1 MPLQL
6 ASKSTKAPT
15 MSAQNQIRRI
25 TAPQIT
31 ARKGGEPIVC
41 LTAYDAPTAAILD
54 EHCDL
59 ILVGDSVGMVVHGL
73 TTTVGVTLDMMI
85 LHGQAVMRGSQRA
98 LVVVDLPFGSYED
111 SPETAFKSA
120 SRVMMETGCQ
130 AVKIES
136 GSYAAETISY
146 LVERGIPVMSHVGL
160 RPQSMNVL
168 GGFRA
173 RGRTVEVADE
183 IVDNAIAAAE
193 AGSFAVV
200 VEGTSVEI
208 ADKVT
213 KAVDIP
219 TIGIGASAG
228 CDGQILVTPDMLGQF
243 DRVPKFVKKYAD
255 MKGLIEGAAKD
266 YAAQVKD
273 RSFPGEENTYKFSKK

>member
-1 MPLQL
+1 
-6 ASKSTKAPT
+6 
-15 MSAQNQIRRI
+15 MSAQSYKSRV

-41 LTAYDAPTAAILD
+41 LTAYDAPTAAIMD
-54 EHCDL
+54 DYCDL

-85 LHGQAVMRGSQRA
+85 MHGQAVMRGAHQA
-98 LVVVDLPFGSYED
+98 LIVVDLPFGSYED
-111 SPETAFKSA
+111 SPETAFRNA
-120 SRVMMETGCQ
+120 SRVLMETGCQ

-173 RGRTVEVADE
+173 RGRRKHIAEE
-183 IVDNAIAAAE
+183 IIQNAIAADK

-200 VEGTSVEI
+200 VEGVSEEL
-208 ADKVT
+208 AEKVT
-213 KAVDIP
+213 KAVSIP
-219 TIGIGASAG
+219 TIGIGASAN
-228 CDGQILVTPDMLGQF
+228 CDGQILVTPDMLGLF
-243 DRVPKFVKKYAD
+243 DRVPKFVKKYGTMRSDISEAV
-255 MKGLIEGAAKD
+255 EQYAKD
-266 YAAQVKD
+266 VKS
-273 RSFPGEENTYKFSKK
+273 RAFPTENNVYHFKK

>member
-1 MPLQL
+1 
-6 ASKSTKAPT
+6 
-15 MSAQNQIRRI
+15 MSAQNITRRM

-41 LTAYDAPTAAILD
+41 LTAYDAPTAALVD
-54 EHCDL
+54 EYCDL
-59 ILVGDSVGMVVHGL
+59 ILVGDSLGMVVHGL
-73 TTTVGVTLDMMI
+73 PSTVGVTLDMMI
-85 LHGQAVMRGSQRA
+85 MHGQAVMRTAHKS

-111 SPETAFKSA
+111 SVETAFKNA

-136 GSYAAETISY
+136 GSYAAETIAY

-173 RGRTVEVADE
+173 RGRSTEIADE
-183 IVDNAIAAAE
+183 IIENAIAAAE

-200 VEGTSVEI
+200 VEGVSEEL
-208 ADKVT
+208 ANRVT

-219 TIGIGASAG
+219 TIGIGASAQ

-243 DRVPKFVKKYAD
+243 ARVPKFVKKYGNQLEQTRDA
-255 MKGLIEGAAKD
+255 ISN
-266 YAAQVKD
+266 YASDVKD
-273 RSFPGEENTYKFSKK
+273 RSFPGEANLYHFKKPAS

>member
-1 MPLQL
+1 
-6 ASKSTKAPT
+6 
-15 MSAQNQIRRI
+15 MSAQKIERRI

-31 ARKGGEPIVC
+31 ARKGGDPIVC

-85 LHGQAVMRGSQRA
+85 MHGQAVMRGSNSA
-98 LVVVDLPFGSYED
+98 LVVVDLPFGYYED
-111 SPETAFKSA
+111 SPERAFHSA
-120 SRVMMETGCQ
+120 ARVMRETGCQ

-136 GSYAAETISY
+136 GSYAAETIAY

-173 RGRTVEVADE
+173 RGRTEKVADQ
-183 IVDNAIAAAE
+183 IVENAIAAAE

-200 VEGTSVEI
+200 VEGVSAEL

-213 KAVDIP
+213 KAVKIP

-228 CDGQILVTPDMLGQF
+228 CDGQILVTPDMLGLF
-243 DRVPKFVKKYAD
+243 SRVPKFVKKYAD
-255 MKGLIEGAAKD
+255 MEAMVEGAVKT
-266 YAAQVKD
+266 YAAEVKSRD
-273 RSFPGEENTYKFSKK
+273 FPGEANTYKFTK

>member
-1 MPLQL
+1 
-6 ASKSTKAPT
+6 
-15 MSAQNQIRRI
+15 MSAQKQTRRI
-25 TAPQIT
+25 TAPDIT

-41 LTAYDAPTAAILD
+41 LTAYDAPTAVIVDA
-54 EHCDL
+54 HCDL
-59 ILVGDSVGMVVHGL
+59 ILVGDSLGMVVHGM
-73 TTTVGVTLDMMI
+73 TSTVGVTLDMMI
-85 LHGQAVMRGSQRA
+85 LHGQAVMRGSQSA

-111 SPETAFKSA
+111 SPITAFKNA

-160 RPQSMNVL
+160 RPQSMHVL

-173 RGRTVEVADE
+173 RGRTQDVKSQ
-183 IVDNAIAAAE
+183 IIQNAIAAAD

-208 ADKVT
+208 ADEVT
-213 KAVDIP
+213 KAVNIP
-219 TIGIGASAG
+219 TIGIGASAQ

-243 DRVPKFVKKYAD
+243 DRVPKFVKKFGDQKAQTEAAVKAYA
-255 MKGLIEGAAKD
+255 KG
-266 YAAQVKD
+266 VKD
-273 RSFPGEENTYKFSKK
+273 RSFPGEANTYKFTKK

>member
-1 MPLQL
+1 
-6 ASKSTKAPT
+6 
-15 MSAQNQIRRI
+15 MSAQTPPATKNSGARI

-31 ARKGGEPIVC
+31 ARKGKEPIVC
-41 LTAYDAPTAAILD
+41 LTAYDAPTAQIMD

-73 TTTVGVTLDMMI
+73 TSTVGVTLDMMI
-85 LHGQAVMRGSQRA
+85 LHGQAVMRGAHSA
-98 LVVVDLPFGSYED
+98 LVVVDMPFGSYED
-111 SPETAFKSA
+111 SVETAFKNA
-120 SRVMMETGCQ
+120 SRILMETGCQ

-160 RPQSMNVL
+160 RPQSMHVL

-173 RGRTVEVADE
+173 RGRRDSVAKE
-183 IVDNAIAAAE
+183 IVENAKAAAE

-200 VEGTSVEI
+200 VEGVSEEL
-208 ADKVT
+208 ANDVT

-219 TIGIGASAG
+219 TIGIGASTQ
-228 CDGQILVTPDMLGQF
+228 CDGQILVTPDMLGMF
-243 DRVPKFVKKYAD
+243 DRVPKFVKKFGDQRAQTQAAIKAYAD
-255 MKGLIEGAAKD
+255 D
-266 YAAQVKD
+266 VKA
-273 RSFPGEENTYKFSKK
+273 RKFPTDANLYHFK

>member
-1 MPLQL
+1 
-6 ASKSTKAPT
+6 
-15 MSAQNQIRRI
+15 MSAQNSIRRT

-31 ARKGGEPIVC
+31 ARKGGDPIIC
-41 LTAYDAPTAAILD
+41 LTAYDAPTAALVD
-54 EHCDL
+54 EYCDL
-59 ILVGDSVGMVVHGL
+59 ILVGDSLGMVVHGL
-73 TTTVGVTLDMMI
+73 PSTVGVTLDMMI
-85 LHGQAVMRGSQRA
+85 MHGQAVMRTAHKS

-111 SPETAFKSA
+111 SVETAFKNA

-136 GSYAAETISY
+136 GSYAAETVAY

-173 RGRTVEVADE
+173 RGRKEEVADE
-183 IVDNAIAAAE
+183 IIANAIAAAE

-200 VEGTSVEI
+200 VEGVSEEL
-208 ADKVT
+208 ANRVT
-213 KAVDIP
+213 EAVSIP
-219 TIGIGASAG
+219 TIGIGASAQ

-243 DRVPKFVKKYAD
+243 ERVPKFVKKYGNQLEATRD
-255 MKGLIEGAAKD
+255 AIAQ
-266 YAAQVKD
+266 YAADVTD
-273 RSFPGEENTYKFSKK
+273 RSFPGEANLYHFKKPTS

>member
-1 MPLQL
+1 
-6 ASKSTKAPT
+6 
-15 MSAQNQIRRI
+15 MSAQNFAKRV
-25 TAPQIT
+25 TAPEIT
-31 ARKGGEPIVC
+31 ARKGGDPIVC
-41 LTAYDAPTAAILD
+41 LTAYDAPTATILD
-54 EHCDL
+54 EYCDL

-85 LHGQAVMRGSQRA
+85 MHGQAVMRGARKA
-98 LVVVDLPFGSYED
+98 LVVVDLPFGYYED
-111 SPETAFKSA
+111 SPERAFQSA
-120 SRVMMETGCQ
+120 ARVMRETGCQ

-136 GSYAAETISY
+136 GSYAAETIAY

-173 RGRTVEVADE
+173 RGRRKIVADE
-183 IVDNAIAAAE
+183 IVENAIAASD

-200 VEGTSVEI
+200 VEGVSAEL

-213 KAVDIP
+213 QSVSIP

-228 CDGQILVTPDMLGQF
+228 CDGQILVTPDMLGLF
-243 DRVPKFVKKYAD
+243 SRVPKFVKKYAQMEKIIRD
-255 MKGLIEGAAKD
+255 SVAEYTREVRERK
-266 YAAQVKD
+266 
-273 RSFPGEENTYKFSKK
+273 FPGEDNTYKFK

>member
-1 MPLQL
+1 
-6 ASKSTKAPT
+6 
-15 MSAQNQIRRI
+15 MSAQSHVSRM
-25 TAPQIT
+25 TAPAIT
-31 ARKGGEPIVC
+31 ARKGGDPIVC

-85 LHGQAVMRGSQRA
+85 LHGKAVMRGSQKA

-111 SPETAFKSA
+111 SPLTAFKNA

-173 RGRTVEVADE
+173 RGRELAVEDE
-183 IVDNAIAAAE
+183 IIANAIAADK

-200 VEGTSVEI
+200 VEGVSQDI

-213 KAVDIP
+213 KAVSIP

-228 CDGQILVTPDMLGQF
+228 CDGQILVTPDMLGLF
-243 DRVPKFVKKYAD
+243 DRVPKFVKKFGK
-255 MKGLIEGAAKD
+255 MRTMVKGAVED
-266 YAAQVKD
+266 YAKEVKA
-273 RSFPGEENTYKFSKK
+273 RSFPGDANTYKFTKK

>member
-1 MPLQL
+1 
-6 ASKSTKAPT
+6 
-15 MSAQNQIRRI
+15 MSAQTHIPRM
-25 TAPQIT
+25 TAPKIT

-54 EHCDL
+54 EYCDL

-111 SPETAFKSA
+111 SPETAFRSA

-173 RGRTVEVADE
+173 RGRQKQVADE
-183 IVDNAIAAAE
+183 IIENAIAAAE

-213 KAVDIP
+213 KAVSIP

-243 DRVPKFVKKYAD
+243 DRVPKFVKKFGD
-255 MKGLIEGAAKD
+255 MKGLIEDAAKT

-273 RSFPGEENTYKFSKK
+273 RSFPGEANTYKFTKK

>member
-1 MPLQL
+1 
-6 ASKSTKAPT
+6 
-15 MSAQNQIRRI
+15 MSAQKPVRRI

-31 ARKGGEPIVC
+31 ARKGGDPIIC
-41 LTAYDAPTAAILD
+41 LTAYDAPTAALVD
-54 EHCDL
+54 EYCDL
-59 ILVGDSVGMVVHGL
+59 ILVGDSLGMVVHGL
-73 TTTVGVTLDMMI
+73 TSTVGVTLDMMI
-85 LHGQAVMRGSQRA
+85 LHGQAVMRSSQKA

-111 SPETAFKSA
+111 SVETAFKSA

-168 GGFRA
+168 GGFKA
-173 RGRTVEVADE
+173 RGRSRE
-183 IVDNAIAAAE
+183 IIDDIIANAKAAAD

-200 VEGTSVEI
+200 VEGVSEEL
-208 ADKVT
+208 ANLVT

-219 TIGIGASAG
+219 TIGIGASAQ

-243 DRVPKFVKKYAD
+243 ERVPKFVKKYGNQLEATRD
-255 MKGLIEGAAKD
+255 AIAQ
-266 YAAQVKD
+266 YASDVTD
-273 RSFPGEENTYKFSKK
+273 RKFPGEANLYRFKKPAS

>member
-1 MPLQL
+1 
-6 ASKSTKAPT
+6 
-15 MSAQNQIRRI
+15 MSAQNQIRRM

-31 ARKGGEPIVC
+31 ERKGGEPIVC
-41 LTAYDAPTAAILD
+41 LTAYDAPTAAIVD
-54 EHCDL
+54 EYCDL

-85 LHGQAVMRGSQRA
+85 MHGQAVMRGSQKA

-111 SPETAFKSA
+111 SVETAFRSA

-173 RGRTVEVADE
+173 RGRTETVKDE
-183 IVDNAIAAAE
+183 IIANAIAAAE

-208 ADKVT
+208 ADEVT
-213 KAVDIP
+213 KAVNIP

-228 CDGQILVTPDMLGQF
+228 CDGQILVTPDMLGMF
-243 DRVPKFVKKYAD
+243 DRVPKFVKKFGDQKAQIEKAVKAYA
-255 MKGLIEGAAKD
+255 KE
-266 YAAQVKD
+266 VSD
-273 RSFPGEENTYKFSKK
+273 RSFPGEANTYKFTKK

>member
-1 MPLQL
+1 
-6 ASKSTKAPT
+6 
-15 MSAQNQIRRI
+15 MSAQNFINRM

-31 ARKGGEPIVC
+31 ERKGGEPIVC

-73 TTTVGVTLDMMI
+73 TSTVGVTLDMMI
-85 LHGQAVMRGSQRA
+85 LHGQAVMRGANKA

-111 SPETAFKSA
+111 SPITAFKNA

-146 LVERGIPVMSHVGL
+146 LTERGIPVMSHVGL

-173 RGRTVEVADE
+173 RGRSQEVADE
-183 IVDNAIAAAE
+183 IIRNAVAAAK
-193 AGSFAVV
+193 AGSFCVV
-200 VEGTSVEI
+200 VEGVSAEL
-208 ADKVT
+208 ADEVT
-213 KAVDIP
+213 KAVSIP
-219 TIGIGASAG
+219 TIGIGASEN
-228 CDGQILVTPDMLGQF
+228 CDGQILVTPDMLGLF
-243 DRVPKFVKKYAD
+243 ERTPKFVKEFAD
-255 MKGLIEGAAKD
+255 LNGLIEGAAQN
-266 YAAQVKD
+266 YAKQVKD
-273 RSFPGEENTYKFSKK
+273 RSFPSREYTYNFSKK

>member
-1 MPLQL
+1 
-6 ASKSTKAPT
+6 
-15 MSAQNQIRRI
+15 MSAQNPIRRI

-41 LTAYDAPTAAILD
+41 LTAYDAPTAALVD
-54 EHCDL
+54 EYCDL
-59 ILVGDSVGMVVHGL
+59 ILVGDSLGMVVHGL
-73 TTTVGVTLDMMI
+73 PSTVGVTLDMMI
-85 LHGQAVMRGSQRA
+85 MHGQAVMRTAQKS

-111 SPETAFKSA
+111 SVETAFKNA

-136 GSYAAETISY
+136 GSYAAETIAY

-173 RGRTVEVADE
+173 RGRRTEIADE
-183 IVDNAIAAAE
+183 IIENAIAAAE

-200 VEGTSVEI
+200 VEGVSEEL
-208 ADKVT
+208 ANRVT

-219 TIGIGASAG
+219 TIGIGASAQ

-243 DRVPKFVKKYAD
+243 ARVPKFVKKYGNQLDATREA
-255 MKGLIEGAAKD
+255 ISQ
-266 YAAQVKD
+266 YASDVKD
-273 RSFPGEENTYKFSKK
+273 RSFPGEANLYHFTTPVS

>member
-1 MPLQL
+1 
-6 ASKSTKAPT
+6 
-15 MSAQNQIRRI
+15 MSAQNLVRRM

-73 TTTVGVTLDMMI
+73 TSTVGVTLDMMI
-85 LHGQAVMRGSQRA
+85 MHGQAVMRAAHKA

-111 SPETAFKSA
+111 SPITAFKNA

-136 GSYAAETISY
+136 GSYAAETICY
-146 LVERGIPVMSHVGL
+146 LTERGIPVMSHVGL

-173 RGRTVEVADE
+173 RGRSKEVADE
-183 IVDNAIAAAE
+183 IIKNAAAAAD
-193 AGSFAVV
+193 AGSFCVV
-200 VEGTSVEI
+200 VEGVSAEL
-208 ADKVT
+208 ADEVT
-213 KAVDIP
+213 KAVSIP
-219 TIGIGASAG
+219 TIGIGASEN
-228 CDGQILVTPDMLGQF
+228 CDGQILVTPDMLGLF
-243 DRVPKFVKKYAD
+243 EWTPKFVKKYAD
-255 MKGLIEGAAKD
+255 LNGLIEE
-266 YAAQVKD
+266 AAQNYAKEVKA
-273 RSFPGEENTYKFSKK
+273 RSFPSREYTYNFSKRQKT